1 MYGSPVNALVAPFI
15 SCFSTGNC
23 LSRIGHFRIDFVDE
37 PLETLALK
45 LIPKLLPGADISKVA
60 KVVSDTV
67 VVILFIVVQPN
78 LRNFGLKKWNVEPTS
93 ANRIEFLLITFDG
106 ISYGELFLQCLR

>member
-1 MYGSPVNALVAPFI
+1 MYGPPVNALVAPFI
-15 SCFSTGNC
+15 SCFSTGN
-23 LSRIGHFRIDFVDE
+23 RYGQFRIDLVEE

-45 LIPKLLPGADISKVA
+45 LIPKFLPRADISKVA

-78 LRNFGLKKWNVEPTS
+78 LRSFGGFPPKETECSTHL
-93 ANRIEFLLITFDG
+93 
-106 ISYGELFLQCLR
+106 C